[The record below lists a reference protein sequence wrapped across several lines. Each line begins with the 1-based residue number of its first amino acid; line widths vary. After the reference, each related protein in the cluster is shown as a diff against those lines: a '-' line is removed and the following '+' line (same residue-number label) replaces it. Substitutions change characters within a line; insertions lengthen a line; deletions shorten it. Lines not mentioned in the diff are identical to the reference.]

1 MKLFTYAGYSRSS
14 CGTLKFRVANYEG
27 RSEHL
32 MSFGDTDVNMML
44 LPKPMSKREAA
55 KFCLTSFFKKVDAE
69 VETMFVSAAGDD
81 NPFTK
86 PKRTRTVTIKKSSL
100 KLVPAVDDDAPLSI
114 SEARRIRAEFNA
126 RVKLAYE
133 AN

>member
-1 MKLFTYAGYSRSS
+1 MKLFTHAGYSRAE
-14 CGTLKFRVANYEG
+14 GNLKFRVANAGERADYLIKLG
-27 RSEHL
+27 H
-32 MSFGDTDVNMML
+32 TDVNMMM
-44 LPKPMSKREAA
+44 LPQPMSKREAA
-55 KFCLTSFFKKVDAE
+55 KFCLTNFFKKVDAE

-100 KLVPAVDDDAPLSI
+100 APVPAVDDDAPLSI
-114 SEARRIRAEFNA
+114 SEARRVRSEFNA